1 MAHCRVLFVGTI
13 NNLDQI
19 YANCSDSSSESKAE
33 LAFGY
38 DYLKEYSKKVL
49 LGELNNNSSISYNP
63 NDYEFTKKDLELYD
77 KYIIKRQYDDC
88 FDIRDNTSNHYI
100 NALNKA
106 DIDVFF
112 STLPDD
118 AHFFLCDGHL

>member
-1 MAHCRVLFVGTI
+1 MVHCRVLFVGTI

-19 YANCSDSSSESKAE
+19 YANCPDSSSESEAE

-38 DYLKEYSKKVL
+38 DYLEEYPKKVL
-49 LGELNNNSSISYNP
+49 LGESYNNSSISNNP

-77 KYIIKRQYDDC
+77 KYIIKRQYYDC
-88 FDIRDNTSNHYI
+88 FDIRDNTPNHYI

-118 AHFFLCDGHL
+118 THFFLCDGHL